1 MQHYS
6 AKHALPLTVTRR
18 VKARLAGVGVAGA
31 TAIVGGTALA
41 SSADAAS
48 VWDSVAACESGGNWA
63 INTGNGFY
71 GGLQFTTSTWLG
83 YGGGAYAPRADLAS
97 KSAQITIAQRTLAS
111 QGPGAWPVCSVKA
124 GLSKSSGGA
133 SSAAFAAPAPT
144 RAAAPST
151 SRSVT
156 RAPATVAPKAVTK
169 SVEAPSRF
177 TSRAATTAPHRIASA
192 PTTTAK
198 PGKVFTVK
206 AGDTLS
212 KLAASNKVVG
222 GWNTLWALN
231 AKTVSNPNLIFV
243 GQQLRLPA

>member
-6 AKHALPLTVTRR
+6 SKHALPRSVSRR
-18 VKARLAGVGVAGA
+18 VKARFAGVGIVGA

-97 KSAQITIAQRTLAS
+97 KSAQITIAQRTLAG

-124 GLSKSSGGA
+124 GLSKSNGGA
-133 SSAAFAAPAPT
+133 SSAATSAAPAPV
-144 RAAAPST
+144 RAAAPSA

-156 RAPATVAPKAVTK
+156 RSPVSVAHK
-169 SVEAPSRF
+169 
-177 TSRAATTAPHRIASA
+177 ATTAPARTAAPTSSA

-198 PGKVFTVK
+198 PGKAFTVK

-212 KLAASNKVVG
+212 KLAASNKVAG
-222 GWNTLWALN
+222 GWMTLWAVN

-243 GQQLRLPA
+243 GQQLHLPA

>member
-31 TAIVGGTALA
+31 TAIIGGTALA

-133 SSAAFAAPAPT
+133 SSAAAPAPT

-156 RAPATVAPKAVTK
+156 RAPAVAPKTVAK
-169 SVEAPSRF
+169 APSRV
-177 TSRAATTAPHRIASA
+177 TSSKAATKAPSRVASV

-212 KLAASNKVVG
+212 KLAASNKVAG